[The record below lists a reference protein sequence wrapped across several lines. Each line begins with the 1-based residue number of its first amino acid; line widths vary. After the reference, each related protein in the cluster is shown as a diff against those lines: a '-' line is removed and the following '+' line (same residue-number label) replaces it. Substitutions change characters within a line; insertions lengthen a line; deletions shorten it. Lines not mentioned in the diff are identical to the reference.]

1 MNMNELKYKL
11 NKGFIL
17 QEVEDEMII
26 FDSENSVLLTFNET
40 AAFIFK
46 KLSKG
51 VDVEKI
57 NTALVKTYDVTEK
70 VARKDIENLIGSLLK
85 KKIISE

>member
-70 VARKDIENLIGSLLK
+70 VARKDINNLIGALLK

>member
-1 MNMNELKYKL
+1 MRMKQKKIKI
-11 NKGFIL
+11 NKGFVY
-17 QEVEDEMII
+17 QDVEDEMII